1 MHRDNP
7 YLPENTQHDE
17 PGCHYAPSELPRT
30 FTPEDR
36 ATLRDAP
43 NWNNELLCHCD
54 PTPEPVSPL
63 SELTAREV
71 EIAIALA
78 HGRQLQGDRNQA
90 RYQQQDR
97 RHAPAQRAQEARLP
111 QHRRPLS
118 ARDPSRCGAA
128 VSRILANIPPGRMKE
143 PSTRMPRLDTMQA
156 TRHVHGSR
164 KRGRHTSN
172 LWAARLACVLQARGQ
187 GPLPYKAKP

>member
-78 HGRQLQGDRNQA
+78 HGDSCKEIATKLGISSKTADTHRHSVLKKLGCRNTV
-90 RYQQQDR
+90 D
-97 RHAPAQRAQEARLP
+97 L
-111 QHRRPLS
+111 
-118 ARDPSRCGAA
+118 C
-128 VSRILANIPPGRMKE
+128 
-143 PSTRMPRLDTMQA
+143 
-156 TRHVHGSR
+156 
-164 KRGRHTSN
+164 
-172 LWAARLACVLQARGQ
+172 RLAIRRGVVL
-187 GPLPYKAKP
+187 P